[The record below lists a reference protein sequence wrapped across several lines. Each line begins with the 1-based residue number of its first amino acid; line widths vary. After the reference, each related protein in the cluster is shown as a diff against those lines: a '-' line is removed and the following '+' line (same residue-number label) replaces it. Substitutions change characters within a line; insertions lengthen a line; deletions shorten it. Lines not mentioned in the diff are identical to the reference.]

1 MSVELNLPT
10 GKLQYGP
17 YSPSR
22 LDTAICGYAFNKQ
35 YIKKE
40 RKKRHISDGL
50 PAARGS
56 VVHEVFE
63 QMNAQM
69 LKGDYAFNPNN
80 VRKWVSDSINRYPA
94 AYEDT
99 ETIMDCVSKYANN
112 PPQNLPED
120 AEIELSLA
128 LDMNMKEC
136 DYNSKEALIRGRA
149 DLLWFDDDFKVHIL
163 DYKTQPNIEEADTF
177 QMGIYALTMAR
188 HYNLKEAYTSI
199 YFARYGKYSKEH
211 LWTEEALNNL
221 EQTLLARIET
231 VENRTEW
238 IPTAHNGCQYCPF
251 RTECPIFEGTFEV
264 TDVNDKDAIVRAI
277 DPDAFNVH
285 NDIYRAQ
292 KLASILVQLEELA
305 KLGKKNLQQFIKTYE
320 QPVVSGNKAFM
331 YKPKED
337 FDWTYINKNTKD
349 QVVATLNKYGV
360 DATRYATFNK
370 RSFTP
375 VFLME
380 EKESMFKEL
389 QPYLPK
395 KVSTTFG
402 CYKT

>member
-22 LDTAICGYAFNKQ
+22 LETAICGYAFKKQ
-35 YIKKE
+35 YIDKE
-40 RKKRHISDGL
+40 TKRRQNADGL
-50 PAARGS
+50 AAARGS

-63 QMNAQM
+63 SMNKQMM
-69 LKGDYAFNPNN
+69 GGDYAFDPNI
-80 VRKWVSDSINRYPA
+80 VRKWVADGINKYPA

-99 ETIMDCVSKYANN
+99 EMIMDCVNKYANN

-120 AEIELSLA
+120 AEIEKSLA
-128 LDMNMKEC
+128 LDMTMQEC
-136 DYNSKEALIRGRA
+136 DYASSEALIRGRA
-149 DLLWFDDDFKVHIL
+149 DLLWFDDDFRVHIL

-211 LWTEEALNNL
+211 LWTEEDLSTI

-231 VENRTEW
+231 IENRTSW
-238 IPTAHNGCQYCPF
+238 TPTPHNGCQYCPF
-251 RTECPIFEGTFEV
+251 RTECPVYEDNFEV
-264 TDVNDKDAIVRAI
+264 NQVSDTQTVVKVTDTDV
-277 DPDAFNVH
+277 FNVH

-292 KLASILVQLEELA
+292 NLAGILVQLDELT
-305 KLGKKNLQQFIKTYE
+305 KLGKKNLQTFIKKYE

-337 FDWTYINKNTKD
+337 FDWHYINKNNKHE
-349 QVVATLNKYGV
+349 VVATLNKYGV
-360 DATRYATFNK
+360 DATRYANFSK
-370 RSFTP
+370 SSFTP

-380 EKESMFKEL
+380 DKEEMFKEL
-389 QPYLPK
+389 QGCLPK

-402 CYKT
+402 CYKV